1 MFSLTA
7 PSRTSPHVDAAARA
21 LWGALDQSSAIAFFD
36 LEGRVTSA
44 NRRFLDLFGYRM
56 EDLEGQFHRVLCS
69 PEDARADRYQQT
81 WATLCRGEHESGD
94 YRRLAADGRELW
106 VQAIYAPLH
115 GEDGAMAGSLMLAT
129 DVTDRKS
136 AAAADASMINAID
149 RSQLIVEF
157 GLDGTILHANENF
170 LRVSGYGAPEIVGR
184 HHRVLCS
191 PEETG
196 LAEYRAMW
204 ERLARGEFIQGEYRR
219 VARDGRPLW
228 LQATYNPI
236 LDAMGRP
243 VKVVKLAIDVTAQ
256 REAASEAVERQAQLA
271 GEVAQRRRRLE
282 TMVSEVREIVGWI
295 DGIADQTNLLAL
307 NARIEAARAGDAGRG
322 FAVVAHEVKRLATD
336 TQAATVKAAA
346 LLAG

>member
-1 MFSLTA
+1 
-7 PSRTSPHVDAAARA
+7 
-21 LWGALDQSSAIAFFD
+21 
-36 LEGRVTSA
+36 
-44 NRRFLDLFGYRM
+44 
-56 EDLEGQFHRVLCS
+56 
-69 PEDARADRYQQT
+69 
-81 WATLCRGEHESGD
+81 
-94 YRRLAADGRELW
+94 
-106 VQAIYAPLH
+106 
-115 GEDGAMAGSLMLAT
+115 
-129 DVTDRKS
+129 
-136 AAAADASMINAID
+136 MINAID

-170 LRVSGYGAPEIVGR
+170 LRASGYGSHEIVGR
-184 HHRVLCS
+184 HHRVLCD
-191 PEETG
+191 PEDTS

-204 ERLARGEFIQGEYRR
+204 ERLARGEFLQGEYRR
-219 VARDGRPLW
+219 IGRDGRALW

-256 REAASEAVERQAQLA
+256 RAAASEAVERQAQLTE
-271 GEVAQRRRRLE
+271 EVERRRRQLE